1 MKKTSINVFKSVRSV
16 ALALIACG
24 LASCGGERF
33 HVEGQINGAA
43 DSLLYFEN
51 MSLSGPVVLDSV
63 KLSADGTFSFSD
75 ERPEAP
81 EFYRL
86 RIADQVIH
94 LAIDST
100 ETVQVKA
107 DYATMPTGYEV
118 TGSEEC
124 QRIKELSLRQIELTR
139 QAMALERNPQFNIH
153 QVRDSILRLADAY
166 KKKVMEEFIFT
177 NPKSA
182 SAYFA
187 LFQTLGDFLL
197 FNPRTNGDD
206 IRVFAA
212 VATSWDT
219 FYPGAI
225 RGENLHNIALEGM
238 LNHRIQ
244 QSEAAR
250 KLDPAKVTTTGV
262 IDIALTD
269 NKGQTRKLTDLKG
282 KVVMLDFHVFAM
294 PESPKRILMLRELYD
309 KYHARGFEIYQ
320 VSIDGDEHFWKQKT
334 AALPWISVL
343 DTDGINSSRLAIYNV
358 QSVPEFFL
366 IDRNNSLV
374 SRSSQISD
382 LEKAIEALL

>member
-1 MKKTSINVFKSVRSV
+1 MKKTYINVFKSVRSV
-16 ALALIACG
+16 ALALIALG

-33 HVEGQINGAA
+33 HVEGQISGAA

-51 MSLSGPVVLDSV
+51 MSLSGPVVVDSV
-63 KLSADGTFSFSD
+63 KLSADGTFTFSD

-86 RIADQVIH
+86 RIANQVIH

-124 QRIKELSLRQIELTR
+124 QRIKELSLRQIGLTR
-139 QAMALERNPQFNIH
+139 QAMAIERNPQLNIH
-153 QVRDSILRLADAY
+153 QVRDSILLLADAY

-238 LNHRIQ
+238 RNHRIR

-250 KLDPAKVTTTGV
+250 SLDPAKVTTTGV

-282 KVVMLDFHVFAM
+282 QVVMLDFHVFAM

-343 DTDGINSSRLAIYNV
+343 DTDGIHSSRLAIYNV

-366 IDRNNSLV
+366 IDRNNTLV
-374 SRSSQISD
+374 SRSTQISD

>member
-16 ALALIACG
+16 ALALIALG

-33 HVEGQINGAA
+33 HVEGQINGTA

-225 RGENLHNIALEGM
+225 RGENLHNIALAGM
-238 LNHRIQ
+238 RNHRIQ